1 MNKYALIQI
10 VSFSKSIDMINELIN
25 LENILKL
32 EKFNN
37 DDVKF
42 KKNLNVNLIKKI
54 EDNLFY

>member
-1 MNKYALIQI
+1 MT
-10 VSFSKSIDMINELIN
+10 IDD

-37 DDVKF
+37 DDVKI

>member
-1 MNKYALIQI
+1 MNKNKMTIE
-10 VSFSKSIDMINELIN
+10 D

-37 DDVKF
+37 DDIKI

>member
-1 MNKYALIQI
+1 MTIE
-10 VSFSKSIDMINELIN
+10 D

-37 DDVKF
+37 DDVKI

-54 EDNLFY
+54 EENLFY